1 MGRSSVV
8 SGVLVRVFAVFTITL
23 AVIMGIGLGLS
34 LAATA
39 NIKNQEN
46 FREFAPA
53 LPTKILDI
61 NGVLITE
68 FASEEKRELVSL
80 SDLPR
85 HLIHAVLARED
96 PDFYKHRGFSVRG
109 IARAAFGKIIGK
121 NLGGGSTI
129 TQQVAGTLYTDR
141 SEYSIKRKIRELW
154 WALQMERRYTK
165 NEILEI
171 YLNYMYMGPGTYG
184 VEAASKYFF
193 GHSAREISL
202 AEAAILVVQLSS
214 PSRYNPLDNPNVAMG
229 RQRAVLDRMIEFGYA
244 TKEEAEASFDEY
256 WANYDYTR
264 ASVSAYYNREDKAPW
279 FSEYVRREL
288 DTMMYGTRDYYRD
301 GYTVLTTLDLRHQEA
316 AAKFMAEGL
325 KKANAEFSRSRGTSN
340 IQAERTYIPIV
351 DLLSLYFNLND
362 IHATSEAQN
371 EQKALGRYTKQVN
384 PVVDM
389 AAMLFGVQDLK
400 AATSKGYE
408 ELKVSAEQNVVEGA
422 LISIENETGYITAI
436 IGGSK
441 YDESNQLIRA
451 NQGNIQPGSA
461 FKPLYYSA
469 AIDSRNLTAGS
480 LIYDVPVVFHNED
493 GTPYIPLNFKGEWKG
508 SVLLYDALSHS
519 MNVPS
524 LKVLD
529 TIGFDAAID
538 RAAALLGITD
548 PEQIRTTFP
557 RVYPLGLGI
566 ISASPLKM
574 ARAFAVFGNQGRD
587 VSPIAIRAVEDRNGR
602 VVIDTERD
610 VRLRQRRMGDSVQ
623 VISPQNAYIMTSI
636 MKKTV
641 EEGTLAYG
649 AGWGGSKFSFKDEKG
664 NKYRIPAAGKT
675 GTPQN
680 WSDAWAVGYTPYY
693 TTAIWF
699 GFDKPGN
706 SLGVNLTGSTLA
718 GPVWGDYMREIHQG
732 LPARDFVRPSTGL
745 IDVTVCAKS
754 GLLKNPACNEGEI
767 TLPFLTGTQPTE
779 YCNIHGNA
787 SYTSTVAVTT
797 AGSDTL
803 GIDEEALLDSLPTLT
818 LQMDLLPES
827 RDGRRDDANSRAV
840 NSQPG
845 NSGNQRNTTT
855 GASSRGRRTVSPQPA
870 PRPGTPARNPFL
882 DDEEDP
888 LPPASRAPADAGAA
902 VPPANTA
909 PAPASAPTPAPA
921 PTPTPAPAEAVIP
934 PAEARAP
941 EEESYSLPAATETS
955 PDPEYGL
962 ELPPWNPLSD

>member
-1 MGRSSVV
+1 MGRMGGSSFL
-8 SGVLVRVFAVFTITL
+8 SGLLIKVFAAFTIIF
-23 AVIMGIGLGLS
+23 AIVIGIGLGLS
-34 LAATA
+34 LAATT

-53 LPTKILDI
+53 LPTKILDV
-61 NGVLITE
+61 NGTLITE
-68 FASEEKRELVSL
+68 FASDEKRELVAL

-109 IARAAFGKIIGK
+109 TARAALGQLLRK
-121 NLGGGSTI
+121 NWGGGSTI
-129 TQQVAGTLYTDR
+129 TQQVAGTLYADR
-141 SEYSIKRKIRELW
+141 SERTVKRKIRELW
-154 WALQMERRYTK
+154 WAFQLERRYTK

-193 GHSAREISL
+193 GHSSREISL
-202 AEAAILVVQLSS
+202 AEAAILVIQLSS
-214 PSRYNPLDNPNVAMG
+214 PSRYNPLDNPNVAMD

-244 TKEEAEASFDEY
+244 TAEEAEASFDEY

-279 FSEYVRREL
+279 FSEYVRRQL
-288 DTMMYGTRDYYRD
+288 DDMLYGTRDYYRD

-316 AAKFMAEGL
+316 AAKFMEEGL
-325 KKANAEFSRSRGTSN
+325 KKANAEFSRSRRTSN
-340 IQAERTYIPIV
+340 VQAERTYIPIV
-351 DLLSLYFNLND
+351 DLLSLYFNLD
-362 IHATSEAQN
+362 GIHATSDAQN
-371 EQKALGRYTKQVN
+371 TLKALGRYTKVVN

-389 AAMLFGVQDLK
+389 TGMIFGLPELK
-400 AATSKGYE
+400 TITSRGFE
-408 ELKVSAEQNVVEGA
+408 ELKTNTEQNVVEGA

-451 NQGNIQPGSA
+451 TQGNIQPGSA

-469 AIDSRNLTAGS
+469 AIDSRKLTAGA
-480 LIYDVPVVFHNED
+480 LIYDIPVVFHNED

-538 RAAALLGITD
+538 RAAALLGITS
-548 PEQIRTTFP
+548 PEQIRETFP

-566 ISASPLKM
+566 ISTSPLKM
-574 ARAFAVFGNQGRD
+574 ARAFAVFANQGRD

-623 VISPQNAYIMTSI
+623 IISPQNAYIMTSM

-649 AGWGGSKFSFKDEKG
+649 AGWGGSKFSFQDEKG
-664 NKYRIPAAGKT
+664 NRFRIPAAGKT

-693 TTAIWF
+693 TTAVWF

-732 LPARDFVRPSTGL
+732 LAPKDFVRPSTGI

-754 GLLKNPACNEGEI
+754 GQLRTPACTEGEI
-767 TLPFLTGTQPTE
+767 TLPFLEGTQPTE
-779 YCNIHGNA
+779 YCTIHGNA
-787 SYTSTVAVTT
+787 SHSTTVAVTT

-803 GIDEEALLDSLPTLT
+803 GLDEDELLGSLTMPSLSP
-818 LQMDLLPES
+818 DLLPEAPDS
-827 RDGRRDDANSRAV
+827 RGNAAGSRAAD
-840 NSQPG
+840 NRLPASSGTRQNAAPG
-845 NSGNQRNTTT
+845 NRAGNRYTP
-855 GASSRGRRTVSPQPA
+855 SSRGRSTVPQRPA
-870 PRPGTPARNPFL
+870 PSRPAADINPYL
-882 DDEEDP
+882 
-888 LPPASRAPADAGAA
+888 DAGDDP
-902 VPPANTA
+902 VPPE
-909 PAPASAPTPAPA
+909 SAPPEAA
-921 PTPTPAPAEAVIP
+921 DAVIP
-934 PAEARAP
+934 VEAGAVIPAEPEPPAP
-941 EEESYSLPAATETS
+941 EEEAPLPAAAEGPP
-955 PDPEYGL
+955 PDYGL
-962 ELPPWNPLSD
+962 ELPSWNPLSD